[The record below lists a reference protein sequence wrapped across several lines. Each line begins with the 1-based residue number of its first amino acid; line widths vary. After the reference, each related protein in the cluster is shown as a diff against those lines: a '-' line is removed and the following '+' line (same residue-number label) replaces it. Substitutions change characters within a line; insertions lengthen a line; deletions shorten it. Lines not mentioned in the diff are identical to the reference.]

1 MYINRFLGRSLHFK
15 NGFHIGFNWMH
26 GNGHSSKTAAVLA
39 GYHHPNSIT
48 WRWSLQW
55 IKPNKHC
62 WWKLKTSAWPEKGRR
77 YTTGSRSILLPLI
90 GGFTVSWQQHMFRK

>member
-48 WRWSLQW
+48 WRWSLPDIAQKAPSFKAEM
-55 IKPNKHC
+55 IAH
-62 WWKLKTSAWPEKGRR
+62 
-77 YTTGSRSILLPLI
+77 
-90 GGFTVSWQQHMFRK
+90 